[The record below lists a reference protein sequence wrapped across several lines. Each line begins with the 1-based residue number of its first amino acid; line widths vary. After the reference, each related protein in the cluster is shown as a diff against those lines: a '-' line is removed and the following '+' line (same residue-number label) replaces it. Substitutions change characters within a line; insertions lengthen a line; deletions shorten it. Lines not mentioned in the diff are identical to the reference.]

1 VKLQGDVALLRTMRR
16 TVFSLALA
24 GLFTVPVMA
33 AESVVRQVEHK
44 LSTSGVSRVFVEF
57 PLSSLKIRNT
67 TGSTA
72 FVSGTIERDFVTGR
86 GEKKAKEILDDTDVE
101 LSMRGR
107 SLYIR
112 PKLGPAARGFLR
124 SSRDS
129 KFRLTIDLPQN
140 VDLQIDQSVGQLDLT
155 GSYGNVEMN
164 MSVGDIKV
172 RMPRDGVRELMASA
186 SIGEVRTNLGE
197 RIVTAE
203 GFFAGST
210 HFINDAGRSTVKVKL
225 RVGDADIELTD

>member
-1 VKLQGDVALLRTMRR
+1 MKRLLL
-16 TVFSLALA
+16 SLALA
-24 GLFTVPVMA
+24 TVVAAPA
-33 AESVVRQVEHK
+33 TAESVVRQVERS
-44 LSTSGVSRVFVEF
+44 LPAAGISRVYVEF

-67 TGSTA
+67 ASA
-72 FVSGTIERDFVTGR
+72 NVHVSGTVERDFVTGR
-86 GEKKAKEILDDTDVE
+86 GERKAKEIIDDTDVE
-101 LSMRGR
+101 LSLRGR

-129 KFRLTIDLPQN
+129 KFQLTIDLPRN
-140 VDLQIDQSVGQLDLT
+140 VDLQVDQSVGQLNLT
-155 GSYGNVEMN
+155 GTYGNVEMN

-172 RMPRDGVRELMASA
+172 AMPRDAVRELLASA

-210 HFINDAGRSTVKVKL
+210 HFINEGGRSTVKVKL